1 MKIQAKAQKL
11 RRFVKRGKQ
20 FSQNQMLA
28 NNRTEQPF
36 SRNEKL
42 IKLVETLMSNWKTTM
57 KLLYNNGWLT
67 TDQIKIKRV
76 IFQGDSFSP
85 LLLCLALVSLTSV
98 YLYYIDDLKLYSKK
112 EQEQVGELKIV
123 KQFSDDIGME
133 FGLEKCAKACLKKGK
148 LTSAGNIVIDEDTE
162 LQELDQEGYTNAWV

>member
-1 MKIQAKAQKL
+1 
-11 RRFVKRGKQ
+11 
-20 FSQNQMLA
+20 
-28 NNRTEQPF
+28 
-36 SRNEKL
+36 
-42 IKLVETLMSNWKTTM
+42 MSNWKTTM

-98 YLYYIDDLKLYSKK
+98 YLFYIDDLKLYSKK
-112 EQEQVGELKIV
+112 EQEQVGELKEV

-133 FGLEKCAKACLKKGK
+133 FGLEKCAKACLKKD
-148 LTSAGNIVIDEDTE
+148 GNIVIDEDTE
-162 LQELDQEGYTNAWV
+162 LQELDQERIYMPGCG

>member
-1 MKIQAKAQKL
+1 MK
-11 RRFVKRGKQ
+11 
-20 FSQNQMLA
+20 
-28 NNRTEQPF
+28 
-36 SRNEKL
+36 KL
-42 IKLVETLMSNWKTTM
+42 IKLVEALMSNWKTTM
-57 KLLYNNGWLT
+57 KLLYNNGCIA

-76 IFQGDSFSP
+76 IFQADSFSP

-98 YLYYIDDLKLYSKK
+98 YLFYIDDLKLYSKK

-162 LQELDQEGYTNAWV
+162 LQELDQERIYKCLGVGESDGIQ

>member
-1 MKIQAKAQKL
+1 
-11 RRFVKRGKQ
+11 
-20 FSQNQMLA
+20 
-28 NNRTEQPF
+28 
-36 SRNEKL
+36 
-42 IKLVETLMSNWKTTM
+42 MSKWKTTM
-57 KLLYNNGWLT
+57 KLLYNNGCIT

-123 KQFSDDIGME
+123 KQFSDDIDME
-133 FGLEKCAKACLKKGK
+133 FGRQKCAKACMKKGK

-162 LQELDQEGYTNAWV
+162 IQELDQERVYKYLGVDERDVIQ

>member
-1 MKIQAKAQKL
+1 MFAN
-11 RRFVKRGKQ
+11 KRKNFRNLGKEQ
-20 FSQNQMLA
+20 SSVEKPPERS
-28 NNRTEQPF
+28 NRNISAFHLEEF

-42 IKLVETLMSNWKTTM
+42 IKLVETLMSKWKTTM
-57 KLLYNNGWLT
+57 KLLYNNGCIT

-123 KQFSDDIGME
+123 KQFSDDIGMV
-133 FGLEKCAKACLKKGK
+133 FGLYATANYMQTPWYMRQSLHE
-148 LTSAGNIVIDEDTE
+148 ER
-162 LQELDQEGYTNAWV
+162 